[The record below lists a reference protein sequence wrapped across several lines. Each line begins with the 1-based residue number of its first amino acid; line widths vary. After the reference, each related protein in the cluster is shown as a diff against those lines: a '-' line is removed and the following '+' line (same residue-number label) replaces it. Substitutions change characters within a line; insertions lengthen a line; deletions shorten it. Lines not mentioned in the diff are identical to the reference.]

1 MTSSELVQAV
11 CPKIAAHGWAYYFVP
26 ETVARGEELGLDV
39 FGFYF
44 LGRGGVLGDV
54 EWPVVHS
61 AFGYFNPDVVRDMWN
76 AGREVI
82 APREAGRVYLEC
94 CHELGRRRLSHIDG
108 LKAFCEAAE
117 QVNDAAEVPG
127 LSLYAAIS
135 AEALASDL
143 PARAMQL
150 VAVLREFRGSAHL
163 LSVVASGLHA
173 KEAHYMHRPDFW
185 AMFGWSDDDIPVLT
199 DGHGPRLE
207 AAEALTDELVLP
219 AYSVLD
225 ADGATALL
233 TGIDAIAAALSA

>member
-11 CPKIAAHGWAYYFVP
+11 CPKIAAHGSAHYFDP
-26 ETVARGEELGLDV
+26 ETVARGKEIGLDV
-39 FGFYF
+39 FGFYL

-76 AGREVI
+76 AGREKM
-82 APREAGRVYLEC
+82 APRDAGRAYIEC
-94 CHELGRRRLSHIDG
+94 CQELGRRRLSDVDG
-108 LKAFCEAAE
+108 LETFCNAAE

-127 LSLYAAIS
+127 LSLYAAIA
-135 AEALASDL
+135 AEPLATDL

-163 LSVVASGLHA
+163 LAVVASGLRPI
-173 KEAHYMHRPDFW
+173 EAHYLQSPDFW
-185 AMFGWSDDDIPVLT
+185 AMFGWADADIPEVT
-199 DGHGPRLE
+199 DDHRRRLE
-207 AAEALTDELVLP
+207 AAEALTDRLVLP

-225 ADGATALL
+225 AEGAAALVA
-233 TGIDAIAAALSA
+233 GMEAIAAALTA